1 MIIRRR
7 ADLVA
12 VTAASIIF
20 ITTVLYLIFTKSLIV
35 NRGPALLTLVPTGI
49 TGYWAA
55 FTNGMPFWNGPVNSL
70 LLIGTILAIYG
81 ARYASPYRRTALVL
95 AGLGLTWLGI
105 FALPQLGAPTIVAGL
120 LCLVA
125 ALRRMAKQR

>member
-1 MIIRRR
+1 
-7 ADLVA
+7 
-12 VTAASIIF
+12 
-20 ITTVLYLIFTKSLIV
+20 V